1 MSQVTRRSRVRVLPT
16 HAPGS
21 SLLPFARLGFATRA
35 NYIYF
40 FSSLQNRVMTRSDL
54 WFDVL
59 LSFLLVSRIAFFFK
73 PEPSPTKYSPACAAP
88 TRAKVPPLHPLS
100 MRFLFECRGKTLN
113 F

>member
-59 LSFLLVSRIAFFFK
+59 LSFLLVSRIAFFLNRNHLRQNIAQLVRRRRVQKCPPFTR
-73 PEPSPTKYSPACAAP
+73 SRCAFSSSVAV
-88 TRAKVPPLHPLS
+88 KL
-100 MRFLFECRGKTLN
+100 
-113 F
+113 